1 MPKRKQNLNTT
12 YISERLQESL
22 RPITRCALTTVVA
35 PMGYGKT
42 TAINWFLSERAKSE
56 SEKVIRISVYSDNL
70 AVLWKS
76 VQKAFEHAGFSFLL
90 NYACPSDDAGESL
103 LADDLCHE
111 LAGDLPCYIF
121 IDDFHLL
128 TDRRVPSFLCTLA
141 DRLPVNVHL
150 LVAGRDCF
158 LSAPQLIRL
167 GNRVH
172 TIGADLLRLN
182 HTELSIYTHRCGLSL
197 ADNEIDQILSST
209 EGWFAAV
216 YLNLRTL
223 LECGVLPDSNSDIY
237 TMFTEAMIEPLS
249 ARKREFLA
257 VMGLCDEFTAEMAAF
272 VTGDAEAERTIT
284 LLTEQNAFAKRLSDG
299 KTYRFHHM
307 MKECAQRTFHA
318 LPEGKQTAYSE
329 RLGLWYEKQHQYLHA
344 MAAYRQRGNFNGLLR
359 VIRDDAGILL
369 ASLNPETVLNT
380 LDECP
385 VAVLKEHPLSILV
398 LMRSMFNWR
407 QIPKMMELKQ
417 LLLTAIE
424 ERPEIP
430 PEERGNLLGECD
442 LIMSFLCYN
451 DISAMSRLHRSASE
465 QMSHPAISIQ
475 NTGGWT
481 FGSPSVLMMFYRGP
495 GELAGELAEMDE
507 CMPHYYKITNGHGQ
521 GAEKIMHAEAAFMQ
535 GNFTDAE
542 IALESAYAQIA
553 GNGQENM
560 ALCCDFLACRL
571 SLCTNFQPSCS
582 PEERTAQ
589 LLKYHNAAWF
599 NIWNASCAYYYA
611 LLEETGKIPEI
622 FASHMLSSVNTLAPG
637 KPMIE
642 MIENQV
648 YLAQGSYSKVV
659 ARSQTQ
665 LATCDEMHYALVTL
679 HIRIQQAAAYE
690 MLGKRP
696 EARKILETALKDAS
710 LDGFLMPFVENY
722 AYLKDLL
729 QADALERNAF
739 VLRIIE
745 LGKNF
750 ELRKKQLRTQSAR
763 PALFETLTEREY
775 TIVRL
780 IAERLSNREIA
791 EKLFLS
797 EGSVKQYV
805 SQIYAKLGI
814 DGDTRT
820 KKKRLIALM
829 PEKN

>member
-1 MPKRKQNLNTT
+1 MSRRKQNLNIT
-12 YISERLQESL
+12 YISERLQEGL
-22 RPITRCALTTVVA
+22 RPISHCALSTVVA

-42 TAINWFLSERAKSE
+42 TAINWFLSERAKAE
-56 SEKVIRISVYSDNL
+56 SAKVIRISVYSDNL

-76 VQKAFEHAGFSFLL
+76 IQNAFDRAGFSFLL

-111 LAGDLPCYIF
+111 LAGGLPCYIF

-128 TDRRVPSFLCTLA
+128 TDSRVADFLCTLA
-141 DRLPVNVHL
+141 DRLPSNVHL
-150 LVAGRDCF
+150 LVAGRDRF
-158 LSAPQLIRL
+158 LSAPQLMRL

-172 TIGADLLRLN
+172 SIGADLLRLN
-182 HTELSIYTHRCGLSL
+182 HTELSVYAHRCGLSL
-197 ADNEIDQILSST
+197 TEKDMEQILSST

-223 LECGVLPDSNSDIY
+223 LEHGVLPDGNSDIY
-237 TMFTEAMIEPLS
+237 TMFTEAMIHPLP
-249 ARKREFLA
+249 AKKREFLA
-257 VMGLCDEFTAEMAAF
+257 VMGLCDEFSAEMAAF
-272 VTGDAEAERTIT
+272 VTGDAEAEQTIT

-299 KTYRFHHM
+299 KNYRFHHM

-318 LPEGKQTAYSE
+318 LPEEKQTAYSE
-329 RLGLWYEKQHQYLHA
+329 RLGLWYEKHGQYLHA
-344 MAAYRQRGNFNGLLR
+344 MAAYRQSGNFDALLR
-359 VIRDDAGILL
+359 VVRDDAGILL
-369 ASLNPETVLNT
+369 ASLHPETVLSA

-385 VAVLKEHPLSILV
+385 AAVLKNHPLSVLV
-398 LMRSMFNWR
+398 LIRSMFNWR
-407 QIPKMMELKQ
+407 RIPKMMELKQ
-417 LLLTAIE
+417 LLMTAIE
-424 ERPEIP
+424 EDPEMP
-430 PEERGNLLGECD
+430 QEERGNLLGECD

-465 QMSHPAISIQ
+465 QMSRPAISIQ

-481 FGSPSVLMMFYRGP
+481 FGSPSVLMMFYRAP
-495 GELAGELAEMDE
+495 GELAGELAEMDD

-521 GAEKIMHAEAAFMQ
+521 GAEKIMRAEAAFMQ

-560 ALCCDFLACRL
+560 TLCCDFLAWRL
-571 SLCTNFQPSCS
+571 SLCTGFQPSCTA
-582 PEERTAQ
+582 EERTAQ
-589 LLKYHNAAWF
+589 LLKYHNAAWL

-648 YLAQGSYSKVV
+648 YLAQGSYSKVA

-665 LATCDEMHYALVTL
+665 LAVCDELHYALVAL

-690 MLGKRP
+690 RLGKRP

-710 LDGFLMPFVENY
+710 PDGFLMPFVENY

-729 QADALERNAF
+729 QADALEENAF

-745 LGKNF
+745 LGKKF
-750 ELRKKQLRTQSAR
+750 EFQKECLSAQSAR
-763 PALFETLTEREY
+763 PAVFATLTEREY
-775 TIVRL
+775 AIVHL
-780 IAERLSNREIA
+780 MAERLSNREIA

-805 SQIYAKLGI
+805 SQIYAKLSI

-820 KKKRLIALM
+820 KKRRLIALTA
-829 PEKN
+829 EKN